1 MKIRLERRSLVAG
14 ALLVGVYATTTG
26 CAGTEKADADI
37 ARAKVRVEQAQQG
50 GAGQFAAAELQAS
63 VDNLRKAEAAA
74 ADGNEDE
81 ARQLAKRAELDA
93 SVAAAKTSRAKADA
107 AAREVQSGTDTLRDE
122 ADRALTTPPAP
133 VAEPSTENM

>member
-1 MKIRLERRSLVAG
+1 MKTGFARSSLVAG
-14 ALLVGVYATTTG
+14 ALIFGGFATITG
-26 CAGTEKADADI
+26 CAGTDKADADI

-74 ADGNEDE
+74 ADGDEDE

-93 SVAAAKTSRAKADA
+93 DVAEAKASRAKADA
-107 AAREVQSGTDTLRDE
+107 AAREVQSGTDTLREE
-122 ADRALTTPPAP
+122 ADRALTTPPPP
-133 VAEPSTENM
+133 VAEPSTEQM